1 MRHPSTLIS
10 LVLLIG
16 CAPQHAEMSG
26 TYTAWLAAGSS
37 GTVDEGKLD
46 LTEGTLFNC
55 SGSDVKGF
63 EGFDASQC
71 SKDDDE
77 TWFDN
82 EWFTWLDDDAYYVMK
97 GTLDDAWRSEAIITS
112 ENDLQ
117 LTFHVALSGGQDFR
131 AVWVI
136 DPDFAP
142 TRCTQDETGATVLE
156 LWDGADWVD
165 KWSEDESGEDGS
177 YIYYLNAG
185 SYQLNPY
192 DSEDYWVLPQE
203 WLSGFG
209 KAKFAAEEFNSR
221 PTDFGMYEAGY
232 TNGFYVELDP
242 NDPDM
247 DAYNALLADVQE
259 SAEIWTEELAGSD
272 ALGLGYGDD
281 AYSMK
286 VEDNSWRPVDQSSA
300 GLDSWVQ
307 LESSWVTFDQDPDQ
321 IEAGDPTS
329 GTFQILFK
337 GAESGSWVLVN
348 GTFDIPQVFEDRWG
362 YTDLM
367 EEKRLEN
374 ETPECGG

>member
-1 MRHPSTLIS
+1 MRNSSSLLPLI
-10 LVLLIG
+10 LLIG
-16 CAPQHAEMSG
+16 CAPQHAELTGS
-26 TYTAWLAAGSS
+26 YTAWLAASS
-37 GTVDEGKLD
+37 SATVDEEELD
-46 LTEGTLFNC
+46 LSTSELFNC
-55 SGSDVKGF
+55 SGTEVKGF
-63 EGFDASQC
+63 DEFDTSVCA
-71 SKDDDE
+71 E
-77 TWFDN
+77 FAP
-82 EWFTWLDDDAYYVMK
+82 EWFNWLDDDAYYVLK
-97 GTLDDAWRSEAIITS
+97 GDLAESWRSEAIITS
-112 ENDLQ
+112 ERDLQ
-117 LTFHVALSGGQDFR
+117 VTFHVDLGDGQDFR
-131 AVWVI
+131 VAWVI
-136 DPDFAP
+136 DPDFQP
-142 TRCTQDETGATVLE
+142 TRCTQDEAGTTVLE
-156 LWDGADWVD
+156 LWDGEDWVD
-165 KWSEDESGEDGS
+165 KWAEDEDAAS
-177 YIYYLNAG
+177 IYYLNAG
-185 SYQLNPY
+185 AYQLNPY
-192 DSEDYWVLPQE
+192 DSDDYWVLPQE
-203 WLSGFG
+203 WLAGFG